1 MRITRRRALSLIS
14 GAPAL
19 LFSRKSRAANSIPHN
34 GGRFDEGLGAI
45 QEVSAS
51 PDLTIAP
58 GPFKG
63 TRESLREWHIP
74 DWYRDAKF
82 GIWAHWGPQSAVEYG
97 DWYARNMYVQGHKQ
111 YEYHLKTYGHPTKVG
126 FKDVI
131 PTWTADKFDPDHLL
145 DLYKKAGAKYFCS
158 MAVHHDGFD
167 LWDSKYQPRW
177 NAVATG
183 PKRDIVG
190 AFKKAADRN
199 GLRFAVSEHLAPSY
213 HWFSTSH
220 MSDRTGPLAG
230 VPYDGADPAYAD
242 LYHELPKY
250 YPYSDRILNDRQ
262 APARWK
268 QHYFNR
274 IKDLVDKY
282 QPELLYTDGDIFF
295 EEYGLA
301 LVANLYNV
309 NANRCGGHCEAVYTS
324 KLPSDCE
331 VGTCIQDWERGVAA
345 GIPTNPWQTDS
356 CIGEWHYNREAQYK
370 SPKYVIDLLV
380 DIVSRNGNL
389 MLNFPLPN
397 SGELDYEE
405 LVILEEITKWM
416 AINSEGIYASRP
428 WKIFGD
434 GPVATAPPPREG
446 TRFNESGR
454 KELTSDEVR
463 FTTKGDSLYAFIMGW
478 PEKLT
483 LIKALATT
491 SPLSPPKIRSVELLG
506 HKDKVIWTQDEQGLT
521 VVMPEQKPCDY
532 AITLKIV

>member
-1 MRITRRRALSLIS
+1 MS

-19 LFSRKSRAANSIPHN
+19 FLSRNCQAASSFLHDEL
-34 GGRFDEGLGAI
+34 RFDQGSSAI
-45 QEVSAS
+45 QEASAS
-51 PDLTIAP
+51 PNLAIAP

-63 TRESLREWHIP
+63 TRESLREWQIP
-74 DWYRDAKF
+74 EWYRDAKF

-97 DWYARNMYVQGHKQ
+97 DWYARNMYLQGNKQ

-131 PTWTADKFDPDHLL
+131 PTWKADRFDPDHLL
-145 DLYKKAGAKYFCS
+145 GLYKKAGAKYFCS

-190 AFKKAADRN
+190 AFKEAADKH

-230 VPYDGADPAYAD
+230 VPYDGANPDYAD

-282 QPELLYTDGDIFF
+282 QPDLLYTDGDIFF

-309 NANRCGGHCEAVYTS
+309 DANRRGGRCEAVYFS
-324 KLPSDCE
+324 KLPSDCA
-331 VGTCIQDWERGVAA
+331 VGTCVQDWERGVAA
-345 GIPTNPWQTDS
+345 GIPAIPWQTDS

-389 MLNFPLPN
+389 LLSIPL
-397 SGELDYEE
+397 
-405 LVILEEITKWM
+405 
-416 AINSEGIYASRP
+416 R
-428 WKIFGD
+428 GD
-434 GPVATAPPPREG
+434 GTLDEDEHAFLTALASWMQVHGGAIYG
-446 TRFNESGR
+446 TRPF
-454 KELTSDEVR
+454 
-463 FTTKGDSLYAFIMGW
+463 
-478 PEKLT
+478 
-483 LIKALATT
+483 
-491 SPLSPPKIRSVELLG
+491 SVFG
-506 HKDKVIWTQDEQGLT
+506 
-521 VVMPEQKPCDY
+521 
-532 AITLKIV
+532 